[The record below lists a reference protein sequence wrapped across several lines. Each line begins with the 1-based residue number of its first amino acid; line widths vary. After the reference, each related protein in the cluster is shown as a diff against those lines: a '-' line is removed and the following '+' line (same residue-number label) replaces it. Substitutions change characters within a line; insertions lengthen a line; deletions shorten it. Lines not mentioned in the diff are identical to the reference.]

1 MKITVLKVLSEVAR
15 YASEIFNKNTFYYFV
30 ATGKDLHH
38 REGMLSQH
46 DIGVKLVQ
54 LANLLTHRSEQAVSS
69 SRES

>member
-15 YASEIFNKNTFYYFV
+15 YATEIFNKNTFYYFV
-30 ATGKDLHH
+30 ATGEDLHH